1 MNSIT
6 SSDATQTPMVIT
18 RPRRGCL
25 FYVKRGLIGFGIV
38 LIALVLSGLA
48 FQAVAIQLD
57 KRNYPPPG
65 NLYSVSG
72 HSMHISCKGE
82 GDPTVILQAGGVAD
96 STWWYWVQNQ
106 LAAHTRVCA
115 FDRPGMGWSE
125 PTTEPRDALTLVGEL
140 HTLLAEADVRPPYV
154 MAGHSW
160 GAVLTRIY
168 AAQYPQKIEGIALID
183 SAILYPKN
191 FVDQAAFDAW
201 KSTFA
206 GQQTLFGTITRL
218 GLPRLTDP
226 AIFQNAGYPPEVAHE
241 LVAMH
246 SRNEVIDTDFAEF
259 HSEMWALTEAS
270 AAAENLG
277 DLPMAVLWAP
287 ETWKSQDT
295 YLTELP
301 AARAEIST
309 YSANSVTRSIEDAD
323 HVSILG
329 NEAYAR
335 QVSDS
340 VLDVMAA
347 AQTGEPLASKP

>member
-6 SSDATQTPMVIT
+6 SSDATQTPMVNT

-38 LIALVLSGLA
+38 LIALVVSGLA
-48 FQAVAIQLD
+48 FQAISIQLD

-65 NLYSVSG
+65 QLYAVNG
-72 HSMHISCKGE
+72 HLMHLSCKGE
-82 GDPTVILQAGGVAD
+82 GDPTVILQSGGAAD

-125 PTTEPRDALTLVGEL
+125 ATTEPRDALTLVGEL
-140 HTLLAEADVRPPYV
+140 HTLLAEAGVRPPYV

-168 AAQYPQKIEGIALID
+168 AAQYPQEIAGLTLVD
-183 SAILYPKN
+183 SAILLPKH
-191 FVDQAAFDAW
+191 FADQTEFDAW

-206 GQQTLFGTITRL
+206 GSQTLFGIMTSL

-226 AIFQNAGYPPEVAHE
+226 AAFQNAGYPPEVARE

-246 SRNEVIDTDFAEF
+246 SRTEVIDTDFEEF

-277 DLPMAVLWAP
+277 DLPMAVLWA
-287 ETWKSQDT
+287 SQTVAAFDT
-295 YLTELP
+295 SIDGFLT
-301 AARAEIST
+301 AREEILT
-309 YSANSVTRSIEDAD
+309 YSSNSVLRMIEGAD
-323 HVSILG
+323 HGSILG
-329 NEAYAR
+329 NEQYAW
-335 QVSDS
+335 QVSDAI
-340 VLDVMAA
+340 LDVMKA
-347 AQTGEPLASKP
+347 AQTGEPLASK